1 MSDLKA
7 TLAETLR
14 AALVSVHPFN
24 GEDYPSWFR
33 DWIDQ
38 AAPEAAEA
46 VLGLSGVAV
55 TALPE
60 PVQIADVIEQTLER
74 KSQADLSVPFA
85 RGRVTAAILAAD
97 TEGADHA

>member
-1 MSDLKA
+1 VSDLKA

-55 TALPE
+55 TQLPE
-60 PVQIADVIEQTLER
+60 PSGEPDRRCDGCVGCPDPWNC
-74 KSQADLSVPFA
+74 K
-85 RGRVTAAILAAD
+85 
-97 TEGADHA
+97 